1 MRVYFLYGAI
11 SHVSVSLIIC
21 TGGAYRPF
29 LHDRHFSAASSF
41 HIGVS
46 RGRLAGGDFQA
57 IHSGN
62 PPLDAEAVAT
72 IRDGSAYRLYV
83 WGEVRYFDIFNIE
96 RVTKFRLMQ
105 GGPNFRPGKL
115 EICEE
120 GNEAD

>member
-1 MRVYFLYGAI
+1 MGIL
-11 SHVSVSLIIC
+11 
-21 TGGAYRPF
+21 PF
-29 LHDRHFSAASSF
+29 PLNGYDPPGPDPTAKKVNAVVPS
-41 HIGVS
+41 
-46 RGRLAGGDFQA
+46 GGDFQA

-72 IRDGSAYRLYV
+72 IKDGSAYRLYV
-83 WGEVRYFDIFNIE
+83 WGEVRYFDIFDIE

-105 GGPNFRPGKL
+105 GGENFRPGKL